1 MTKYT
6 PIGHRLAA
14 TGLQKTVATFA
25 EIESWLGFQLPRSAR
40 VYPAWWANEQ
50 SGTHSHAK
58 GWMTAGYETRD
69 LNLAAGRVT
78 FVRR

>member
-1 MTKYT
+1 MTKYS
-6 PIGHRLAA
+6 PMGHRLAA
-14 TGLQKTVATFA
+14 VGLQKMVVTFA

-58 GWMTAGYETRD
+58 GWMNARYETRD
-69 LNLAAGRVT
+69 LDLSAGRVT